1 MKKNIEN
8 KSYTLDQA
16 LDFVLADDSVF
27 EKLDSDPDY
36 EDDILKKNENKNN
49 GDQSDPD
56 EEEEVPL
63 NMQVQEATNQSEML
77 IHKSFKILE

>member
-56 EEEEVPL
+56 EEDEIPL

>member
-1 MKKNIEN
+1 MKKNIES

-63 NMQVQEATNQSEML
+63 NMQIQEATNQSEML
-77 IHKSFKILE
+77 IPKSFKILE

>member
-56 EEEEVPL
+56 EEDEVPL

>member
-77 IHKSFKILE
+77 IPKSFKILE

>member
-16 LDFVLADDSVF
+16 LDFVLADDSVL

-63 NMQVQEATNQSEML
+63 NMQIQEATNQSEML
-77 IHKSFKILE
+77 IPKSFKILE

>member
-1 MKKNIEN
+1 M
-8 KSYTLDQA
+8 
-16 LDFVLADDSVF
+16 LADDSVF

-56 EEEEVPL
+56 EEDEVPL

>member
-16 LDFVLADDSVF
+16 LDFVLADDIVF

-56 EEEEVPL
+56 EEDEVPL
-63 NMQVQEATNQSEML
+63 NMQVQEATN
-77 IHKSFKILE
+77 

>member
-56 EEEEVPL
+56 EEDEVPL
-63 NMQVQEATNQSEML
+63 NMQVQEATN
-77 IHKSFKILE
+77 

>member
-1 MKKNIEN
+1 MKKNIES

-77 IHKSFKILE
+77 IPKSFKILE